1 MTLGIALLGTG
12 VIADR
17 SFAPAVQ
24 ATPGAQL
31 VAVLSRDQQ
40 RGAAFAQRH
49 DIPEVYDDLAALLR
63 SPQVDAVIVATP
75 DATHEPQVIAAAQAG
90 KHILCEKPLT
100 TTVAGC
106 ERMAAVLRASPVTFA
121 IGYTWRFNQGAQ
133 RIKTMIDAGA
143 IGQVRYARGLLS
155 TQAQDPS
162 GWRAHSAE
170 ARYWAMSGV
179 GTHLIDLWRWY
190 FGEPAS
196 VGGGMI
202 SPVHKS
208 VNDEIATL
216 VLLYPDR
223 LLAELAV
230 TAVFEG
236 GNRVELYG
244 DQGSIIAEG
253 LSGARPDGTITHN
266 GQPVPFTPVNPFL
279 AEVADFVEA
288 VQQQRPPRA
297 TLEDGLRN
305 VAIMEAAREGPL
317 QIVLRP
323 V

>member
-31 VAVLSRDQQ
+31 VAVLSRDKQ

-49 DIPEVYDDLAALLR
+49 DIPEVYDDLATLLR

-106 ERMAAVLRASPVTFA
+106 QRMAAVLRSSPVTFA
-121 IGYTWRFNQGAQ
+121 IGYTWRFNRGAQ
-133 RIKTMIDAGA
+133 RIKAMLDAGA

-155 TQAQDPS
+155 TRAQDPE

-170 ARYWAMSGV
+170 ARYWALSGV

-202 SPVHKS
+202 SPVHRS

-236 GNRVELYG
+236 GNRIELYG

-253 LSGARPDGTITHN
+253 LSGARPDGTILHN
-266 GQPVPFTPVNPFL
+266 GQVVPFQPVNPFL
-279 AEVADFVEA
+279 EEVADFVEA

-305 VAIMEAAREGPL
+305 VAIMEAARDGQLQVPL
-317 QIVLRP
+317 G
-323 V
+323 